1 MKKIEVVARSQEQA
15 RRKAAEKLGLPYE
28 QLHVIEEYEPDE
40 IDLKGL
46 TEEEAGLTEEERGAG
61 EPVLYMVE
69 HSILENMEPVE
80 EWLAGL
86 VDHFQPGATIDLV
99 QSGDGVRAVVDGP
112 DPSIFIGRQGHT
124 LAALQHLISRV
135 VPRLIENCPPVH
147 LDVGD
152 YRDRKIETLER
163 LADQIVA
170 RARRAGK
177 PMALKPMPSPDR
189 KFLHN
194 YLKSQNGISTQSH
207 GREPFRY
214 LVVAPEGVTI
224 DENNVP
230 PPPEDTGDRGDD
242 RGNRGG
248 RRRGGQGGG
257 QGGGRRGR
265 GGRGGQQGQQ
275 GQGRSGGD
283 PRRQGGQQRRGGE
296 DPYAEERRRLR
307 EIAATFE
314 NDEEFQAAEERAF
327 RDFHLEES
335 PSRMMAYNE
344 NAVNT
349 AALDA
354 GNGLVDEIE

>member
-15 RRKAAEKLGLPYE
+15 RRKAAAKLGLPYE

-46 TEEEAGLTEEERGAG
+46 TAEEAGLAEEERGTG
-61 EPVLYMVE
+61 EPVLYVVE
-69 HSILENMEPVE
+69 HSVLENLGPVQ

-86 VDHFQPGATIDLV
+86 VDRFQPGATVELM

-135 VPRLIENCPPVH
+135 VPRLVENCPPVH

-163 LADQIVA
+163 LADQVVA

-194 YLKSQNGISTQSH
+194 YLKSQNGVSTQSH

-214 LVVAPEGVTI
+214 LVVATEGVKI
-224 DENNVP
+224 DESNVP
-230 PPPEDTGDRGDD
+230 PPPEDSGDRGDD
-242 RGNRGG
+242 RGDRGG
-248 RRRGGQGGG
+248 RRRGGQGG
-257 QGGGRRGR
+257 RRGR
-265 GGRGGQQGQQ
+265 GGRAGQ
-275 GQGRSGGD
+275 QGRSGGD
-283 PRRQGGQQRRGGE
+283 PRRQGGQPHRRGGE

-344 NAVNT
+344 NAANP
-349 AALDA
+349 ANLEP
-354 GNGLVDEIE
+354 GNALVDEIE